1 MKTSE
6 LLEYRICTR
15 CVMDTSDKKI
25 VFNEKG
31 ECNHCLRYDS
41 IVRPQILSA
50 VDKQIQME
58 VLIGKVIEAGKG
70 NKYDCLIGLSGGMDS
85 SYVVYLAK
93 KHNLRPIIVHF
104 DNGWDSEL
112 AVKNI
117 ENIIKR
123 SGFDYYNYIVD
134 WEEFRDLQRAYFKA
148 SVVDVEVPTDMGI
161 FSLIPKLAIRFGVK
175 YILFGA
181 NIETESTMGADW
193 NFPGKMDRSN
203 LEDIYKKYGE
213 KQLRTFPYLSPI
225 RQLLYRFKDIKQ
237 VNVLLYDECDYRKI
251 KEILVR
257 EFEWRDYGVKH
268 GESTFTRYYQSSYL
282 VNKFFFDKRRAH
294 FSDQINSGHFD
305 RKHGLELLKLPVY
318 KNKEEE
324 MQEKKY
330 VCTKLG
336 FSENEFDKI
345 MRSPSRSH
353 FDFRVNGYYGNWFDQ
368 MVLTFLN
375 CIMVT
380 RRMLGKVY
388 RQLFGIIK

>member
-1 MKTSE
+1 MVAE
-6 LLEYRICTR
+6 NMYRICSR
-15 CVMDTSDKKI
+15 CVMDTTSLGITFDQEG
-25 VFNEKG
+25 V
-31 ECNHCLRYDS
+31 CSHCRKFDLE
-41 IVRPQILSA
+41 VRPQILTA
-50 VDKQIQME
+50 EQKEIGLAK
-58 VLIGKVIEAGKG
+58 LIEGIRTAGKG
-70 NKYDCLIGLSGGMDS
+70 RKYDCLIGLSGGMDS

-93 KHNLRPIIVHF
+93 KYELRAIIAHF

-117 ENIIKR
+117 ENIIKKT
-123 SGFDYYNYIVD
+123 GFDYYNYIVD
-134 WEEFRDLQRAYFKA
+134 WNEFRDLQRAYFKA

-203 LEDIYKKYGE
+203 LEDIYKKFGE
-213 KQLRTFPYLSPI
+213 KQLRTFPYFSPI
-225 RQLLYRFKDIKQ
+225 EQFLYRYKDIKK

-251 KEILVR
+251 KEMLVK

-282 VNKFFFDKRRAH
+282 VDKFFFDKRRAH

-305 RKHGLELLKLPVY
+305 RKHALELLKFPVY

-324 MQEKKY
+324 MQEKRY
-330 VCTKLG
+330 VCNKLG
-336 FSENEFDKI
+336 FSENEFDEI
-345 MRSPSRSH
+345 IRSPSRSH

-368 MVLTFLN
+368 MVLAFLN
-375 CIMVT
+375 CTMVT

-388 RQLFGIIK
+388 RQLFGGKK